1 MICHTALD
9 NMRPT
14 SQSKGRTHLLDS
26 VEVYV
31 LRARQYSDAVARLGR
46 HDHAGPDL
54 SALVNEIKRLRTLCD
69 EAAGKL
75 DQYISRNGKPHVG
88 AGSG

>member
-1 MICHTALD
+1 
-9 NMRPT
+9 
-14 SQSKGRTHLLDS
+14 LLRKI
-26 VEVYV
+26 VEVYA

-46 HDHAGPDL
+46 HDRTGPEL
-54 SALVNEIKRLRTLCD
+54 SALVNEIRRLRALCD

-75 DQYISRNGKPHVG
+75 DQYISQDGKPHVG